1 MDTELANEN
10 AGAEIAGKED
20 DPNKLGKE
28 GEDEDEGTNKFEEKN
43 GAAIVPVEIEFEEE
57 DPKTAGLV
65 AETELKVADPN
76 KLEVVVEEEDVNL
89 GDPKAKEVEELLG
102 FEEKPPKNRPD
113 EGGEIEGKTEF
124 DDDDDD
130 GEQNGEN

>member
-28 GEDEDEGTNKFEEKN
+28 GEDEDEDTNKFEEKY
-43 GAAIVPVEIEFEEE
+43 GAALVPVEIEFEEE

-76 KLEVVVEEEDVNL
+76 KLEVVVEEEDVIL

-102 FEEKPPKNRPD
+102 FEEKLPKNRPD